1 MLPLSKA
8 LGSELLPVNRHCV
21 LSECQ
26 MRREGLKI
34 QLLPFVL
41 VWLHASAD
49 AQVLHDSCLE
59 VLFCFFFLP
68 LLALLN
74 LNQEK

>member
-1 MLPLSKA
+1 M
-8 LGSELLPVNRHCV
+8 
-21 LSECQ
+21 
-26 MRREGLKI
+26 

-59 VLFCFFFLP
+59 VLFCFFFSPPACLVKFESRKV
-68 LLALLN
+68 N
-74 LNQEK
+74 LQV